1 MSSLGSTHLWK
12 EPRKGILIYSHK
24 LPPKL
29 VSVLDTTFT
38 QLIHSHSMDFV
49 STVLGL
55 QLPALNARDALR
67 EHSIKCSSRAPARSE
82 VKIVWGGDAGS
93 DLDSLSRVPE
103 KSLCDDDETA
113 STLSDCDASFSSS
126 SEGLDSCVS
135 FAPCLVTEVHLRPCT
150 ERSERQHL
158 YYNEADFRRFRMEYR
173 QSLYRRKQPSVTFSS
188 SVVSHVHC
196 LPAVENKHEVY
207 YSSSELKQ

>member
-1 MSSLGSTHLWK
+1 
-12 EPRKGILIYSHK
+12 
-24 LPPKL
+24 
-29 VSVLDTTFT
+29 
-38 QLIHSHSMDFV
+38 MDFV
-49 STVLGL
+49 ANVLGL

-67 EHSIKCSSRAPARSE
+67 KHCDHFALGSPARHE
-82 VKIVWGGDAGS
+82 VKIVWGCDACS
-93 DLDSLSRVPE
+93 DLDTLSRLPE

-113 STLSDCDASFSSS
+113 STLSDCDESFSSS

-150 ERSERQHL
+150 ERSERQNL
-158 YYNEADFRRFRMEYR
+158 YYNEIDFRRFRMEYR
-173 QSLYRRKQPSVTFSS
+173 QSLYRKRQPTVTFSS

-196 LPAVENKHEVY
+196 LPAVDNKHEVY